1 MKFTRPELYI
11 DVGNKKS
18 IKTNQE
24 IIKEYQRVVNH
35 WQDPI
40 LNYDKHLTILK
51 NDLKELEINYQNFFS
66 YCEQKFKFN
75 QSIKKGFFKD
85 KVLYQINYSNH
96 EKNRLFEL
104 VKKYSKS
111 LEKIETNQIV
121 YDEYLDLFNKKII
134 PSEDKDFVDLD
145 LPKLIENA
153 FSIVTPLGVFTEHLT
168 FKGIDISETNSQYKQ
183 NFHIWDHQCTEDTLR
198 FFAEFLRT
206 LWRVKSNLPL
216 IFSKFGVKKFFEIRV
231 NYYEKQK
238 RKYELLAR
246 RKESATKK
254 IENIGYV
261 YVLSNKAYPNIYKIG
276 STYGNAEERAEE
288 LTGTGHLMPF
298 KVETKIKIK
307 SAEYYEK
314 KIHSILNSYRV
325 KQNREFFE
333 INLDNIKSCLKDIY
347 KITEKGEK
355 KLSLAELKREIS
367 I

>member
-1 MKFTRPELYI
+1 M
-11 DVGNKKS
+11 
-18 IKTNQE
+18 
-24 IIKEYQRVVNH
+24 
-35 WQDPI
+35 
-40 LNYDKHLTILK
+40 
-51 NDLKELEINYQNFFS
+51 
-66 YCEQKFKFN
+66 
-75 QSIKKGFFKD
+75 
-85 KVLYQINYSNH
+85 
-96 EKNRLFEL
+96 
-104 VKKYSKS
+104 
-111 LEKIETNQIV
+111 
-121 YDEYLDLFNKKII
+121 
-134 PSEDKDFVDLD
+134 
-145 LPKLIENA
+145 
-153 FSIVTPLGVFTEHLT
+153 
-168 FKGIDISETNSQYKQ
+168 
-183 NFHIWDHQCTEDTLR
+183 
-198 FFAEFLRT
+198 
-206 LWRVKSNLPL
+206 
-216 IFSKFGVKKFFEIRV
+216 
-231 NYYEKQK
+231 
-238 RKYELLAR
+238 AR